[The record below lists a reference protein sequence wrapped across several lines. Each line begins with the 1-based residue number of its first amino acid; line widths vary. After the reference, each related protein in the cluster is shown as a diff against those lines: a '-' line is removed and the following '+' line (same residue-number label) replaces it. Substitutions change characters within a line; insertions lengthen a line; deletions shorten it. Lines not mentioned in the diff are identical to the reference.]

1 MCGIAGLLP
10 APNGKLDVS
19 MLSAMCRAIAHRGP
33 DDWGAAI
40 GAPGSI
46 ALAADVD
53 RHHVT
58 AFTSPTRIGLAN
70 TRLSIIDLSAA
81 GHQPMASADG
91 QVWIVYNGELYNF
104 IELRTELENKGH
116 RFRSRTDT
124 EVILRLFEVEGTSS
138 FSRLNGMFA
147 FAIWENRCQTLLL
160 ARDRFGVKPLY
171 YARGTEGFAFASE
184 IKAMW
189 GAGVS
194 RRLNVEALNRY
205 LAFLYVPEPDTILDG
220 ISKVPAGCW
229 MRIPASTGQPE
240 LHRFWQPDGDREALN
255 ISERDAVDAL
265 RSKLSDAVVRQT
277 VGDVPVSAFLSGGL
291 DSSAVVTLMTHAGR
305 APKSVHAIGFS
316 PRDKRYEGGTDDLPY
331 ARKIASQLGLRYD
344 ELILSADLVNL
355 LPKLV
360 WHLDEPI
367 ADPAVIPAFLVCQRA
382 ATQAKVLLS
391 GMGGDEL
398 FGGYRRH
405 LSEEL
410 MSRFAHVPGI
420 VRRGIGPFVEALPS
434 GGAAPFV
441 SSIRHAK
448 KLLRIADAR
457 PADRYI
463 DSCMWMDSGLR
474 LSLLSNELRHAVR
487 HSAVDLRHREA
498 LQEFSG
504 RDRLTQMLYLDT
516 RVYLPGHNLN
526 YTDKMSMAAS
536 VEVRVPFL
544 DNDLVD
550 FALSLPGAMKVK
562 GLQSKYILKRALH
575 GIVPRDIITR
585 AKTGFAAPI
594 RAWLSRDLREMVADT
609 LSVNRIARRGLFDP
623 RAVSAMLLEQNSG
636 RTDRSYN
643 IWALLHLELWMQS
656 VLDNEGRAAA

>member
-10 APNGKLDVS
+10 TPNGRLD
-19 MLSAMCRAIAHRGP
+19 LPLLTAMCRALAHRGP
-33 DDWGAAI
+33 DDWGVAM
-40 GAPGSI
+40 GSPPPGVP
-46 ALAADVD
+46 AGDGD
-53 RHHVT
+53 QRHVAH
-58 AFTSPTRIGLAN
+58 FISPVRVGLCN

-81 GHQPMASADG
+81 GHQPMSSADG
-91 QVWIVYNGELYNF
+91 QTWIAYNGELYNF
-104 IELRTELENKGH
+104 VELRNELEKKGH

-124 EVILRLFEVEGTSS
+124 EVILRLFDVEGTSC
-138 FSRLNGMFA
+138 FARLNGMFA
-147 FAIWENRCQTLLL
+147 VAIWDSRCQTLYL

-171 YARGTEGFAFASE
+171 YATGTEGLAFASE
-184 IKAMW
+184 IKALW
-189 GAGVS
+189 GAGVI
-194 RRLNVEALNRY
+194 RRLDIEALNRY

-220 ISKVPAGCW
+220 VKKVPAGCW
-229 MRIPASTGQPE
+229 MRVPASTRRPE
-240 LHRFWQPDGDREALN
+240 LQRFWHPECDREWSA
-255 ISERDAVDAL
+255 ISEHDAIDAL
-265 RSKLSDAVVRQT
+265 RSKLADAVVRQT

-291 DSSAVVTLMTHAGR
+291 DSSAVVAMMTRAGR
-305 APKSVHAIGFS
+305 APKSVHAIGFDA
-316 PRDKRYEGGTDDLPY
+316 RDKRYEGGTDDLPY
-331 ARKIASQLGLRYD
+331 ARKVASHLGLAYD
-344 ELILSADLVNL
+344 ELILSADVVDI

-367 ADPAVIPAFLVCQRA
+367 ADPAVIPAFLVSQRA

-410 MSRFAHVPGI
+410 LSRFAQVPGI
-420 VRRGIGPFVEALPS
+420 VRRRIGTIVDALPS

-448 KLLRIADAR
+448 KLMKIADSH
-457 PADRYI
+457 PQDRYI
-463 DSCMWMDSGLR
+463 ESCMWMDAALR
-474 LSLLSNELRHAVR
+474 LSLFSKELGDTVR
-487 HSAVDLRHREA
+487 NSPVDLRHREA
-498 LQEFSG
+498 FYEFG
-504 RDRLTQMLYLDT
+504 PQDRLTQMLYLDT

-550 FALSLPGAMKVK
+550 FAFSLPGAMKVR
-562 GLQSKYILKRALH
+562 GLHGKYILKRALE
-575 GIVPRDIITR
+575 GIVPREIITR

-594 RAWLSRDLREMVADT
+594 RGWLRHDLREMVADT
-609 LSVNRIARRGLFDP
+609 LSPNRIARRGLFDP
-623 RAVSAMLLEQNSG
+623 KSVNALLAEQNGARS
-636 RTDRSYN
+636 DRSYN

-656 VLDNEGRAAA
+656 VLDDKGRAAA